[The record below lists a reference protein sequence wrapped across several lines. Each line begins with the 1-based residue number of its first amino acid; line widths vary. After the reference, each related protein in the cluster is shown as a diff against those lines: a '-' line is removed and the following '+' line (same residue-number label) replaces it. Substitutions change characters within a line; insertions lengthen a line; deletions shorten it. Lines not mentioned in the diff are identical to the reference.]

1 MTANEPNMKPIV
13 NPTNPPVKA
22 PIFTVIAGVEGGREL
37 VRDEQVREGSAYS
50 CP

>member
-1 MTANEPNMKPIV
+1 MKPIV

-22 PIFTVIAGVEGGREL
+22 PIFTVIAEREREL
-37 VRDEQVREGSAYS
+37 VRDEQVREGSTYS